1 MGAATVSGRGTSH
14 LRTPIR
20 ALGPRFSFRR
30 RAGANDTPDPGL
42 DGRYISP
49 QKMSH
54 DAGAMSAGTRAHW
67 SRSKRAR
74 RRVWPRGEAVRPRT
88 RG

>member
-49 QKMSH
+49 QKVSH
-54 DAGAMSAGTRAHW
+54 DAGAMSAGTRACGI
-67 SRSKRAR
+67 SATFALVTLEAR
-74 RRVWPRGEAVRPRT
+74 TAESLAAR
-88 RG
+88 